1 MEGSFCQ
8 RGLAMPS
15 FFSVLGFKGRIGRG
29 RYWLLSALYLLALI
43 LGCVALAGV
52 GIMVNAGPGDISTLV
67 AVPIGIIFMVVVSVA
82 IASAGVRRLHD
93 RGKSGFWLILYYG
106 APLWLSNHAYF
117 DLVGYVS
124 LAIALGIVVWTIV
137 DLGVLPGDPEG
148 NRFGPSRIATRLEPQ
163 TS

>member
-1 MEGSFCQ
+1 
-8 RGLAMPS
+8 MPNFLS
-15 FFSVLGFKGRIGRG
+15 TFGFKGRIGRG

-43 LGCVALAGV
+43 LGCVALAGF
-52 GIMVNAGPGDISTLV
+52 GIMMNAGPGDVSTLV
-67 AVPIGIIFMVVVSVA
+67 AVPIGIILILGISVA

-124 LAIALGIVVWTIV
+124 LAAALGVFIWTLI
-137 DLGVLPGDPEG
+137 DLGVLPGDSAG
-148 NRFGPSRIATRLEPQ
+148 NRFGPSPVATRLEPQ